1 LGKLAYFGRISTVLR
16 ITVPFSLPPTSKA
29 FDVGGEPKCCKSFLA
44 LDLAVAV
51 ASGTAC
57 LRRFPVARPG
67 RVLLYA
73 AEDALHVVRR
83 RLEGICAAAACDLKD
98 LDVHVITAPTVR
110 LDQQADRTR
119 LEQTIEQ
126 LKPRLLVLDP
136 FVRLHRIDENASG
149 EVAPLLAY
157 LRTLQRQHHLAVLVV
172 HHARKSAGRMRAGQA
187 LRGSS
192 EFHAWGD
199 SNLYLR
205 RSGGELNLT
214 VEHRAAPSPPSI
226 ALELAQRGDA
236 LALEVVQSTATTASL
251 PNSVDERITAAL
263 ASANRAVSIAELRA
277 ICRVR
282 NLTLYERLTA
292 MTDAGHLVRSPEGY
306 RLTTVA

>member
-1 LGKLAYFGRISTVLR
+1 MSALPVEQAYRLADRAEEQRWLVTGLWSEQAVGI
-16 ITVPFSLPPTSKA
+16 
-29 FDVGGEPKCCKSFLA
+29 VGGGPKCCKSFLA

-83 RLEGICAAAACDLKD
+83 RLEGICAAASCDLKD

-110 LDQQADRTR
+110 LDQAADRTR
-119 LEQTIEQ
+119 LEETIAQ
-126 LKPRLLVLDP
+126 LVPRLLVLDP

-157 LRTLQRQHHLAVLVV
+157 LRALQRQHNLAVLVV
-172 HHARKSAGRMRAGQA
+172 HHARKSAGNMRAGQA

-205 RSGGELNLT
+205 RSGDEINLT
-214 VEHRAAPSPPSI
+214 VPRHGSCSNSPSAAMPLPWKSCNRPPPRLLRHRVPWMTASSAPSATPTIHCPSQNY
-226 ALELAQRGDA
+226 AR
-236 LALEVVQSTATTASL
+236 S
-251 PNSVDERITAAL
+251 AAC
-263 ASANRAVSIAELRA
+263 AKRPSMHV
-277 ICRVR
+277 
-282 NLTLYERLTA
+282 
-292 MTDAGHLVRSPEGY
+292 
-306 RLTTVA
+306 